1 MLTLRLQ
8 RLLVRKDAKHI
19 TYKNLI
25 PQHMA
30 SRKGDSLYTRKVG
43 ANMREIVQR
52 YESGAR
58 KERVALDETAI
69 RAAFTMREKKQN
81 GEQEA
86 LLQNTLNAYAL
97 KASRDSVYNPI
108 RKEKL
113 EGVVEGMKIQQERLM
128 REYQRSLSNKIPA
141 SLPAIST
148 ASGINAEMA
157 HEIALVEE
165 ERRKLEEER
174 REQQELVRIETEKKR
189 RTEAEERVRERE
201 RQRES
206 ARRKAML
213 EVAQEEARRKS
224 RMPESPQEILHRFYE
239 PIFRALWDM
248 EFDGLNGT
256 NPFRVVIDEHNCAA
270 HGVPDYC
277 SIVQK
282 PMNLTYIREKVN
294 RKEYPRL
301 QDFFDDVNLL
311 IKNALLYNS
320 DPADQFH
327 LAAKELRKK
336 YRNLAKEVVQKLKG
350 KKQK

>member
-224 RMPESPQEILHRFYE
+224 RMPESPQEILHRLVY
-239 PIFRALWDM
+239 
-248 EFDGLNGT
+248 FD
-256 NPFRVVIDEHNCAA
+256 
-270 HGVPDYC
+270 
-277 SIVQK
+277 IV
-282 PMNLTYIREKVN
+282 
-294 RKEYPRL
+294 
-301 QDFFDDVNLL
+301 
-311 IKNALLYNS
+311 
-320 DPADQFH
+320 
-327 LAAKELRKK
+327 
-336 YRNLAKEVVQKLKG
+336 
-350 KKQK
+350 